1 MIQIWDLRMFFFEMG
16 GSTISYSQPGFNW
29 VQSCSKFYMMSGS
42 QNLIKIRRF
51 VCVCDSW
58 IFSPSIRSGMVLI
71 VGVVWLGS
79 FRGMDFIDVGDYARK
94 QRFCA
99 RFNLLTHQ
107 NWQWLHGNTYNVSL
121 CTYNYHAKWGSHRCI
136 PSSIICDCHAR
147 CRYGYAGVLKVLLDA
162 QAASGASFFSLK
174 SRYII
179 HLEHLRGAKWLVR
192 GAH

>member
-121 CTYNYHAKWGSHRCI
+121 CTYNYHAKWGSHI
-136 PSSIICDCHAR
+136 
-147 CRYGYAGVLKVLLDA
+147 GVFHLRLSAIVMLGAATVMLAFWRFSLTRRLRLAHHFFLLKVGI
-162 QAASGASFFSLK
+162 SST
-174 SRYII
+174 
-179 HLEHLRGAKWLVR
+179 WNT
-192 GAH
+192 